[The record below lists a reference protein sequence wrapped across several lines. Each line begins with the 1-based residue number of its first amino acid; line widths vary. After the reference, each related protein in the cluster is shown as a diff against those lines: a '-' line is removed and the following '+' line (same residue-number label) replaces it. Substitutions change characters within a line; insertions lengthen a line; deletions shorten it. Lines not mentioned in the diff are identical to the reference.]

1 MGIYLA
7 IKHMY
12 RVILLLTLTYNVCS
26 SKDYDTIV
34 FLGIIYLS
42 SQTFLAIDSV
52 AENEMLKKRFMKFQ
66 IVMVSSVFT
75 LIAILI
81 PNFKGLIFY
90 VISLPHVYF
99 FANIIGRSIVVAL
112 SIYSLYY
119 IAFLIEPQKKN
130 NQEKS
135 DTIEVEKMA
144 KKNLKEARIDSNS
157 ERSEKSQKKLREKAE
172 TAEDK
177 RNHHP
182 KSKTRIRKGK

>member
-7 IKHMY
+7 IKTFY
-12 RVILLLTLTYNVCS
+12 RVVLLLTLTFNVWS
-26 SKDYDTIV
+26 GKGYDTIV
-34 FLGIIYLS
+34 FLGIIYLA

-52 AENEMLKKRFMKFQ
+52 SDNKIFKKRFMKFQ
-66 IVMVSSVFT
+66 VFMVVSVLT

-81 PNFKGLIFY
+81 PTFKALIFY
-90 VISLPHVYF
+90 VISFFHAYL
-99 FANIIGRSIVVAL
+99 FANILGRGIIIAV
-112 SIYSLYY
+112 SIYSIYY
-119 IAFLIEPQKKN
+119 ITFLIEPQIKN

-144 KKNLKEARIDSNS
+144 KRNLKEARIESNS
-157 ERSEKSQKKLREKAE
+157 ERREQSQKKLKEKAS

-182 KSKTRIRKGK
+182 KSKTHSRKGK

>member
-7 IKHMY
+7 IKTFY
-12 RVILLLTLTYNVCS
+12 RVVLLLTLTYNVWS
-26 SKDYDTIV
+26 GKGYDTIV
-34 FLGIIYLS
+34 FLGIIYLA

-52 AENEMLKKRFMKFQ
+52 ADNEIFKKRFMKFQ
-66 IVMVSSVFT
+66 VFMVVSVLT

-81 PNFKGLIFY
+81 PTFKALIFY
-90 VISLPHVYF
+90 VISFFHAYL
-99 FANIIGRSIVVAL
+99 FANMLGRGIIIAVSVY
-112 SIYSLYY
+112 SIYY
-119 IAFLIEPQKKN
+119 ITFLIEPQIKN

-144 KKNLKEARIDSNS
+144 KRNLKEARIESNS
-157 ERSEKSQKKLREKAE
+157 ERREQSQKKLKEKAS

-182 KSKTRIRKGK
+182 KSKTHSRKGK